1 MTKKSKIRTII
12 TICFCAI
19 LLFPLILGLLRV
31 ICGGNSGFA
40 HFLSKANLDFWR
52 VDYANDVSDFK
63 INDAHMSDALPDYVF
78 YLTRVDTS
86 YGLFSSMTGA
96 KAICDVCYAKGGA
109 FGLATVARFFAVL
122 ICIVAIALIVIEVLR
137 LLGIHLNVL
146 ENALAYTAFFLGITF
161 IILSVF
167 FFIGTTCRANIES
180 NGYINN
186 SMKFTA
192 GISWWVIALGSVVG
206 GLYLTS
212 TKPHETTPEE

>member
-12 TICFCAI
+12 TICFCVI
-19 LLFPLILGLLRV
+19 LLFPLIFGLLRV

-52 VDYANDVSDFK
+52 VDYANDVSNFK
-63 INDAHMSDALPDYVF
+63 INNAHMSETLPDYVF

-96 KAICDVCYAKGGA
+96 KSICDACYCKGGA
-109 FGLATVARFFAVL
+109 FGLSTVARFFAVL

-137 LLGIHLNVL
+137 LRGIHLNVL
-146 ENALAYTAFFLGITF
+146 ENALAYTAFFLGIAF
-161 IILSVF
+161 ILLSVF
-167 FFIGTTCRANIES
+167 FFIGTTCKANIES

-212 TKPHETTPEE
+212 TKPHETNPEE